1 MLHVRRRAVIPTIVA
16 FVILATLALAPAAT
30 ATFPDRNGRIA
41 FQAQTNHGI
50 QIFTVRPNGRDLR
63 QITHVDG
70 DATGPDWSPDGRR
83 LAFTLN
89 DCSVAIIDA
98 DGGDLTVIA
107 DDEGLCQSDPSF
119 TPDGTRLVFGHFD
132 WLGTGAHEVWSMKLD
147 GSDKRV
153 VTGAGETD
161 PNVSPDGQMLSF
173 KGPDDEGLFV
183 QNMDGSGLTLV
194 SPFVYVAFKSDWA
207 PDGQHIIFSDIAD
220 PRPDQAVN
228 IATVRP
234 DGSDLQYITHYPAPV
249 IAYVGGYSPDGQ
261 WIVFRLVKD
270 GSSTVYRMRPDG
282 SDLHAILPS
291 SSTFIARNIDW
302 GPAARD

>member
-1 MLHVRRRAVIPTIVA
+1 MVRNRRRGS
-16 FVILATLALAPAAT
+16 ILALPILTILAMLALAPAAT

-41 FQAQTNHGI
+41 FQAQTDRGV

-89 DCSVAIIDA
+89 DCAVAIIDA
-98 DGGDLTVIA
+98 DGGDPTVIA
-107 DDEGLCQSDPSF
+107 DDEGLCQGDPSF
-119 TPDGTRLVFGHFD
+119 TPDGTRLLFGHFD
-132 WLGTGAHEVWSMKLD
+132 WLGTGAHEVWSMKVD

-161 PNVSPDGQMLSF
+161 PNVSPDGRRLSF

-183 QNMDGSGLTLV
+183 QNMDGSGLVQV
-194 SPFVYVAFKSDWA
+194 SPFVSVAFKSDWA
-207 PDGQHIIFSDIAD
+207 PDGQHIILSDIAD
-220 PRPDQAVN
+220 PRPGEAVN

-234 DGSDLQYITHYPAPV
+234 DGSDLHYLTHYPAPV

-282 SDLHAILPS
+282 SDLHLIIRP
-291 SSTFIARNIDW
+291 SSTFVARNIDW
-302 GPAARD
+302 GPAADH